1 MLETYW
7 WIDAFHEGNVRSGM
21 EMRNVQLDIKQR

>member
-7 WIDAFHEGNVRSGM
+7 WMDALHEGNVCSGM
-21 EMRNVQLDIKQR
+21 ERRNVQLDIKQR